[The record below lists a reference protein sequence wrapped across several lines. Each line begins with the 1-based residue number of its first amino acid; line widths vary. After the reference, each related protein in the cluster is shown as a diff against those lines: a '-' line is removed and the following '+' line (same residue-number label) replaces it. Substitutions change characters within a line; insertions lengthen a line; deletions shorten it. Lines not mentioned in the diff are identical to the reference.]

1 VKRIAVFLLAAAAGF
16 GCETAVSSDVIDSP
30 SPVKCLVTL
39 AAPPMID
46 GRGGSGSLEVTT
58 QPECTWDASTNVS
71 WISALSPSSGQGPA
85 NVSFRVAANDGSSTR
100 DGMIVVNGVQ
110 VRVSQRAACR
120 YDVSPS
126 SQSIGAD
133 GGAGTLRISTSDDC
147 SWAATS
153 DAAWIALTSTAEGNG
168 NGTVSFT
175 VERNRGDARTG
186 AIAVAGQRSTVA
198 QAGVEAPS
206 PPPPAPPAPPPPS
219 PPTCTYA
226 ISPRSDNAS
235 VAGDTGTVQV
245 STAGTCTWKASS
257 NASWISVASGAS
269 GTGNGSVRYQVSANS
284 GASRTGTLTI
294 AGQTFTVTQ
303 AAFTC
308 SFSISPSRLRLEA
321 TADSGTVAVSTS
333 SGCRW
338 TASSNAAWIV
348 VTSGASGT
356 GNGTVNFRT
365 SANTG
370 NRDREGTLT
379 IADRTATIE
388 QRANRGRG
396 NDDDDDDDD

>member
-1 VKRIAVFLLAAAAGF
+1 VKRIAALLLAAAAGF
-16 GCETAVSSDVIDSP
+16 GCDTAVSSDVIDSP

-71 WISALSPSSGQGPA
+71 WISALSPASGQGTA
-85 NVSFRVAANDGSSTR
+85 SVSFRVAANDGASTR
-100 DGMIVVNGVQ
+100 DGMIVVNGVE
-110 VRVSQRAACR
+110 VRVSQRAACS

-126 SQSIGAD
+126 SQSIGVD
-133 GGAGTLRISTSDDC
+133 GGAGTIRISTSDDC
-147 SWAATS
+147 SWTATS
-153 DAAWIALTSTAEGNG
+153 DAAWIALTPTTHGNG

-175 VERNRGDARTG
+175 VERNRGDSRTG
-186 AIAVAGQRSTVA
+186 AIAVASQRSTVV
-198 QAGVEAPS
+198 QAGADAPS
-206 PPPPAPPAPPPPS
+206 PPSPPPPS
-219 PPTCTYA
+219 PPACTYA
-226 ISPRSDNAS
+226 ISPRSDNVP

-245 STAGTCTWKASS
+245 STAGTCAWKASS

-269 GTGNGSVRYQVSANS
+269 GTGNGSVRYQVSPNS
-284 GASRTGTLTI
+284 GAWRTGTLTI

-303 AAFTC
+303 AEFSC
-308 SFSISPSRLRLEA
+308 SFSISPSRLRMEA
-321 TADSGTVAVSTS
+321 AAGSGTVAVSTS
-333 SGCRW
+333 SGCSW

-348 VTSGASGT
+348 VTSGASGS
-356 GNGTVNFRT
+356 GNGTVTFRT

-379 IADRTATIE
+379 IAGRTATIE